1 MDKIFN
7 HEESLSLINEM
18 ISRAR
23 NNFQKEKMYSMIYWG
38 YITAAIAILN
48 YALLQFLNHPN
59 QSFWVWLL
67 MFPAGIVS
75 HFIDRYVNRTVL
87 VKTHIDRMG
96 NGVWKGFMVGVVVFL
111 AVIFTAA
118 IRYQAP
124 IIFVMTTPVI
134 LIMLGICEFIS
145 AIIYHH
151 KPWYLVS
158 VLFWVG
164 AVGCAFLPVDL
175 QFIVLAVCMVL
186 GFVVPGHML
195 NYQAPKSH
203 V

>member
-48 YALLQFLNHPN
+48 YALLQFLNNPN
-59 QSFWVWLL
+59 QSFWIWLL

-87 VKTHIDRMG
+87 VKH
-96 NGVWKGFMVGVVVFL
+96 
-111 AVIFTAA
+111 
-118 IRYQAP
+118 
-124 IIFVMTTPVI
+124 I
-134 LIMLGICEFIS
+134 LIGWAMEYGKDL
-145 AIIYHH
+145 
-151 KPWYLVS
+151 WLVLLYFS
-158 VLFWVG
+158 RYFYRG
-164 AVGCAFLPVDL
+164 
-175 QFIVLAVCMVL
+175 
-186 GFVVPGHML
+186 
-195 NYQAPKSH
+195 N
-203 V
+203 